1 MPRATA
7 SIPCLSCLAGCCSS
21 CCQQEENK
29 GNNTVETVSYELTTK
44 QPAPAAPPALKS
56 ILKPARK
63 LAQQDG
69 LQNQQLLQAPDPH
82 LTHGQTIATATVS
95 SEQQSE
101 PQTEEPQKDVETRP
115 AHDRNRASR
124 SCPASLDVA
133 TECPKDLQSEKAH
146 DHDQHIG
153 RTLKRL
159 SAPADPKQLHVPRSP
174 YPPSHQRTYAFRPLS
189 DNDAENPEDNNKRS
203 RSNRLKRPKMDHVTL
218 HPLPLIAI
226 SDYVVRHTLRQ
237 QPGPVVGALLGQQN
251 GREISIEFAYEV
263 KTVIEGDS
271 VKLDVVWFEQ
281 RLEQSRCLSSALTQR
296 EKIANVR
303 P

>member
-7 SIPCLSCLAGCCSS
+7 SIPCLSCLAGCCSG
-21 CCQQEENK
+21 CCQQQEEK
-29 GNNTVETVSYELTTK
+29 VNNTVETVSYELTTK

-63 LAQQDG
+63 LAHEDG
-69 LQNQQLLQAPDPH
+69 LQNQQLLHAPDPH
-82 LTHGQTIATATVS
+82 LTHEQTIATATVS

-101 PQTEEPQKDVETRP
+101 PQAEVPQKDVETRP
-115 AHDRNRASR
+115 AHDR
-124 SCPASLDVA
+124 
-133 TECPKDLQSEKAH
+133 KSEKAH
-146 DHDQHIG
+146 DNDQHIG

-159 SAPADPKQLHVPRSP
+159 SAPADLKQLHVPRSP
-174 YPPSHQRTYAFRPLS
+174 HPPTHQRTYAFRPLS
-189 DNDAENPEDNNKRS
+189 DNDAKKPENSNNPS
-203 RSNRLKRPKMDHVTL
+203 RSNRLKRRKMDHVTL

-263 KTVIEGDS
+263 KTIIEGDS

-281 RLEQSRCLSSALTQR
+281 RLEQSRCLPSAPTQR
-296 EKIANVR
+296 EEDR
-303 P
+303 